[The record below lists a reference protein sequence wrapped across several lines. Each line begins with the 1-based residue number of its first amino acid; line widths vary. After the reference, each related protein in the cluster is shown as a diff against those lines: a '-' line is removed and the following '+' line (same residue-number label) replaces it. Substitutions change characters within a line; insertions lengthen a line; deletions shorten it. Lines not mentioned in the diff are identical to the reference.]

1 MALQLPLKFFYN
13 LNVPTNEDIQ
23 QLIQRA
29 KYENCYIKLFYPY
42 KDKEYSVVIGGSDVV
57 GNVLSRMI
65 HKKG

>member
-29 KYENCYIKLFYPY
+29 KYENCYIKLFDPY